1 MQGKRK
7 MIGTVFGSER
17 GAVAL
22 ISVLALSMIMLALGL
37 AMVFSKFAESDIVL
51 NQNNSSM
58 ALYAAESGVR
68 DAMQK
73 VSRNKNYESAGYCL
87 LLENKRADIIVTRL
101 VGQTEIIS
109 QGINGVSDCTSAG
122 TNKKRIKAVL
132 NIASEGKV
140 TIASWEE
147 ITN

>member
-7 MIGTVFGSER
+7 TIGMVFNSDR
-17 GAVAL
+17 GAIAL
-22 ISVLALSMIMLALGL
+22 ISVLMLSMIMLVLGL
-37 AMVFSKFAESDIVL
+37 AMAFSKFTESDIVL

-58 ALYAAESGVR
+58 AFYAAESGVR

-87 LLENKRADIIVTRL
+87 LMENKRADITVTGL

-109 QGINGVSDCTSAG
+109 QGINGVNDCASAG
-122 TNKKRIKAVL
+122 ANKKRIKAVL

-147 ITN
+147 IAN

>member
-1 MQGKRK
+1 M
-7 MIGTVFGSER
+7 VFGSER

-22 ISVLALSMIMLALGL
+22 VSVLALSAIMLVLGL
-37 AMVFSKFAESDIVL
+37 AMAFSKFAESDIVL
-51 NQNNSSM
+51 NQSNSSM
-58 ALYAAESGVR
+58 AFYAAESGVR

-87 LLENKRADIIVTRL
+87 LLENKRADIIVTSL
-101 VGQTEIIS
+101 AGQTEITS
-109 QGINGVSDCTSAG
+109 QGISGVGDCISAG